1 MKSNNVEQVLNLRTA
16 NNMPDATGKHSY
28 IMQILNWVITG
39 NSESSSY
46 HPSSSYS
53 IFPMEN
59 NEIMTSNWEE
69 QVIWEDDDLRKL
81 CGLLLIRWETIEGV
95 SCRSEDSNC

>member
-1 MKSNNVEQVLNLRTA
+1 MQLVSCTLRV
-16 NNMPDATGKHSY
+16 
-28 IMQILNWVITG
+28 MQILNLVITG

-81 CGLLLIRWETIEGV
+81 CGLWPKLDEREGV
-95 SCRSEDSNC
+95 FIQIRRF